1 MAWDVSQT
9 IRKDGD
15 ILEQLMDCGSLLEI
29 LGFLQGFVLANLDWG
44 LLAMR
49 WVQGVGF
56 RSESSGFVAHLAG

>member
-29 LGFLQGFVLANLDWG
+29 LGFLQGSVLANLDWG

-49 WVQGVGF
+49 WVQGVG
-56 RSESSGFVAHLAG
+56 V